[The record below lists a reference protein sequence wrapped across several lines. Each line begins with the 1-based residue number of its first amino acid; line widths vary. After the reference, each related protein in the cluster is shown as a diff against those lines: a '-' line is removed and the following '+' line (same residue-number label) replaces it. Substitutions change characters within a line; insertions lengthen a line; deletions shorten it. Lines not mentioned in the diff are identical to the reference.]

1 MQQMAPI
8 LFPCIA
14 LVALT
19 ALVWLRMFHQRIGE
33 MVTRR
38 ISAQSLSDSTKA
50 RERLQ
55 SITAADNFRN
65 LFETP
70 VLFYLLC
77 ICLAMTGLVEPLFLV
92 GAWAYVALRVL
103 HSFIHVTYN
112 RVMHRFTTYALSC
125 VLLLSMWAVFA
136 FKLISAA

>member
-14 LVALT
+14 MVALT
-19 ALVWLRMFHQRIGE
+19 AVIWVRLYVERIGE
-33 MVTRR
+33 MQQRR

-65 LFETP
+65 LFEMP
-70 VLFYLLC
+70 VLFYALC
-77 ICLAMTGLVEPLFLV
+77 ICLAMTGLAGPWFIA
-92 GAWAYVALRVL
+92 GAWAFVALRAL
-103 HSFIHVTYN
+103 HSFIHTTYN
-112 RVMHRFTTYALSC
+112 RVMHRFTVYALSS
-125 VLLLSMWAVFA
+125 VLLFCLWGAFA
-136 FKLISAA
+136 YSLLTAA

>member
-77 ICLAMTGLVEPLFLV
+77 ICLAMTGLVAAPVPGRRLGLCGVTRAAQFHPRQLQPGHASLHHLCLE
-92 GAWAYVALRVL
+92 LRAAVKL
-103 HSFIHVTYN
+103 
-112 RVMHRFTTYALSC
+112 
-125 VLLLSMWAVFA
+125 WAVFA
-136 FKLISAA
+136 FKLMSGA